1 MVKTFKQLVERDEDR
16 VLVVDALNL
25 GFRWKHQGR
34 KEFKDDYVRTVE
46 SLATSYNCGS
56 IVIAADLGNSKYRK
70 AIYPEYK
77 LDRKER
83 YERQTEEEKDA
94 FARFYEEMRETLNLM
109 SEKYIVLQ
117 YEGVEADDIAAY
129 LVQYILKGAAHVWL
143 ISSDRDWDLLINHNV
158 SRFSYVNRKETTKG
172 TWKDTHNFEVEDY
185 ITVKCLT
192 GDSGDNISGI
202 PGIGPKRAES
212 LVHQYGS
219 AFDIYDA
226 CPIESKYKYIQTLNE
241 MPDVLLR
248 NYQLM
253 DLIAYCEDAIGED
266 NIRDIEEKCQ
276 SIFKG

>member
-1 MVKTFKQLVERDEDR
+1 MVKTFKQLVERDKNR
-16 VLVVDALNL
+16 ILIVDSLNL
-25 GFRWKHQGR
+25 GFRWKHQG
-34 KEFKDDYVRTVE
+34 KQEFKEEYLRTVE
-46 SLATSYNCGS
+46 SFATSYNCGT
-56 IVIAADLGNSKYRK
+56 IVITADLGSSKYRK
-70 AIYPEYK
+70 KIYPEYK

-83 YERQTEEEKDA
+83 YARQTQEEKDT
-94 FARFYEEMRETLNLM
+94 FIRFYEEIRATLNLL

-129 LVQYILKGAAHVWL
+129 LVQNLKNATHVWL

-158 SRFSYVNRKETTKG
+158 SRFSYVNRKETTSE
-172 TWKDTHNFEVEDY
+172 TWKDTHNFKVEDY

-192 GDSGDNISGI
+192 GDSGDNIPGI
-202 PGIGPKRAES
+202 PGIGPKRAEI
-212 LVHQYGS
+212 LVQEYGS

-241 MPDVLLR
+241 MPDILLR

-266 NIRDIEEKCQ
+266 NILDIEKKCQ

>member
-16 VLVVDALNL
+16 ILIVDALNL
-25 GFRWKHQGR
+25 GFRWKHQG
-34 KEFKDDYVRTVE
+34 KEEFKDDYVRTVE
-46 SLATSYNCGS
+46 SFANSYNCGT
-56 IVIAADLGNSKYRK
+56 ILITADLGSSKYRK
-70 AIYPEYK
+70 GIYPEYK

-83 YERQTEEEKDA
+83 YARQTQEEKDT
-94 FARFYEEMRETLNLM
+94 FVRFYEEMRATLNLL

-129 LVQYILKGAAHVWL
+129 LVQNLEGAAHVWL
-143 ISSDRDWDLLINHNV
+143 ISSDRDWDLLIDHNV
-158 SRFSYVNRKETTKG
+158 SRFSYVNRKETTND

-192 GDSGDNISGI
+192 GDSGDNIPGI
-202 PGIGPKRAES
+202 PGIGPKRAEV
-212 LVHQYGS
+212 LVHEYGS

-253 DLIAYCEDAIGED
+253 DLIAFCEDAIGED
-266 NIRDIEEKCQ
+266 NIHDIEEKCQ
-276 SIFKG
+276 SIFKD

>member
-1 MVKTFKQLVERDEDR
+1 MVKTFKQLVERDKNR
-16 VLVVDALNL
+16 ILIVDSLNL
-25 GFRWKHQGR
+25 GFRWKHQG
-34 KEFKDDYVRTVE
+34 KEEFKEEYLRTVE
-46 SLATSYNCGS
+46 SFANSYNCGT
-56 IVIAADLGNSKYRK
+56 IVITADLGSSKYRK
-70 AIYPEYK
+70 KIYPEYK

-83 YERQTEEEKDA
+83 YARQTQEEKDT
-94 FARFYEEMRETLNLM
+94 FIRFYDEIRATLNLL
-109 SEKYIVLQ
+109 SDKYIVLQ

-129 LVQYILKGAAHVWL
+129 LVQNLKNATHVWL

-158 SRFSYVNRKETTKG
+158 SRFSYVNRKETTSE
-172 TWKDTHNFEVEDY
+172 TWKDTHNFKVEDY

-192 GDSGDNISGI
+192 GDSGDNIPGI
-202 PGIGPKRAES
+202 PGIGPKRAEI
-212 LVHQYGS
+212 LVQEYGS

-241 MPDVLLR
+241 MPDILLR

-266 NIRDIEEKCQ
+266 NILDIEKKCQ